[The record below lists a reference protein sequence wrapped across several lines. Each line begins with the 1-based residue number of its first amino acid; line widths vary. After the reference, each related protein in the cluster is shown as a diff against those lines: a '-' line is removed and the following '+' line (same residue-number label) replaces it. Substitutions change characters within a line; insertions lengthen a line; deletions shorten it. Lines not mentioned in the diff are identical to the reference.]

1 MKTKIQKI
9 IIAAAVLFAAG
20 LSNISAIAQ
29 ESDGVMTPARADVY
43 TQATGMYTTSG
54 VTYDLSET
62 LINLTDSA
70 MNDNQISGNRIHLD
84 FRRIDSDG
92 TMTVPNSVPEGGL
105 PTFGTSAELIKAGDL
120 FLILHPLTGILP
132 NVVSSGPWRVYSR
145 ASDMAL
151 VLATVNANPA
161 ETAGTGEF
169 FLDRNWAETTEVVH
183 GSQGLIDAV
192 CDTANGYELNPNDS
206 TSCVI
211 PANCGD
217 NATRNSDDITM
228 CVCENTETHQ
238 FVDGSTTTCELIPIP
253 DDCVAPNTETDNAL
267 QLAPQVCQT
276 RPEPGTD
283 TPQTQNPTRRTSG
296 GDSESKAA
304 RVIGIVGIGM
314 AMYAIA
320 NGGLVSDSFAFSPD
334 FGYDITESGYA
345 INGGGKISY
354 SEGDLQMYWTAKQ
367 TNANGKFGDFRYT
380 SGGKYTADI
389 WTATFSESVAGETA
403 KYSFGLS
410 ADMDGYFIGISPVY
424 RLHSFYDKDKSE
436 TRNELNLQGDFRYNN
451 WQIRPAAGF
460 RWQNEKDFAEDARFS
475 IDAVRRF

>member
-169 FLDRNWAETTEVVH
+169 FLD
-183 GSQGLIDAV
+183 
-192 CDTANGYELNPNDS
+192 ANLTKQRKLS
-206 TSCVI
+206 TV
-211 PANCGD
+211 
-217 NATRNSDDITM
+217 R
-228 CVCENTETHQ
+228 
-238 FVDGSTTTCELIPIP
+238 
-253 DDCVAPNTETDNAL
+253 
-267 QLAPQVCQT
+267 
-276 RPEPGTD
+276 
-283 TPQTQNPTRRTSG
+283 
-296 GDSESKAA
+296 
-304 RVIGIVGIGM
+304 
-314 AMYAIA
+314 
-320 NGGLVSDSFAFSPD
+320 
-334 FGYDITESGYA
+334 
-345 INGGGKISY
+345 
-354 SEGDLQMYWTAKQ
+354 
-367 TNANGKFGDFRYT
+367 
-380 SGGKYTADI
+380 
-389 WTATFSESVAGETA
+389 
-403 KYSFGLS
+403 
-410 ADMDGYFIGISPVY
+410 
-424 RLHSFYDKDKSE
+424 KD
-436 TRNELNLQGDFRYNN
+436 
-451 WQIRPAAGF
+451 
-460 RWQNEKDFAEDARFS
+460 
-475 IDAVRRF
+475 

>member
-29 ESDGVMTPARADVY
+29 ESDGVMTPARANVY
-43 TQATGMYTTSG
+43 TQATGMYSTSSQFD
-54 VTYDLSET
+54 YDLSET
-62 LINLTDSA
+62 LINLTDTA
-70 MNDNQISGNRIHLD
+70 MNADQSGVGNRIHLD

-92 TMTVPNSVPEGGL
+92 TMIVPNPVPESGL

-120 FLILHPLTGILP
+120 FLIFNPLTGIFP
-132 NVVSSGPWRVYSR
+132 NAVSSGPWRVYRR

-169 FLDRNWAETTEVVH
+169 FLDANFTETTEVVH

-238 FVDGSTTTCELIPIP
+238 FVDGSTTTCELIP
-253 DDCVAPNTETDNAL
+253 DGNTETEN
-267 QLAPQVCQT
+267 PQDGNT
-276 RPEPGTD
+276 DTPEPGTD

-460 RWQNEKDFAEDARFS
+460 RWENEKDFADNARFS

>member
-1 MKTKIQKI
+1 
-9 IIAAAVLFAAG
+9 
-20 LSNISAIAQ
+20 
-29 ESDGVMTPARADVY
+29 
-43 TQATGMYTTSG
+43 
-54 VTYDLSET
+54 
-62 LINLTDSA
+62 
-70 MNDNQISGNRIHLD
+70 
-84 FRRIDSDG
+84 
-92 TMTVPNSVPEGGL
+92 
-105 PTFGTSAELIKAGDL
+105 
-120 FLILHPLTGILP
+120 
-132 NVVSSGPWRVYSR
+132 
-145 ASDMAL
+145 
-151 VLATVNANPA
+151 
-161 ETAGTGEF
+161 
-169 FLDRNWAETTEVVH
+169 
-183 GSQGLIDAV
+183 
-192 CDTANGYELNPNDS
+192 
-206 TSCVI
+206 
-211 PANCGD
+211 
-217 NATRNSDDITM
+217 M

-238 FVDGSTTTCELIPIP
+238 FVDGSTTTCEAIPE
-253 DDCVAPNTETDNAL
+253 DNTETEN
-267 QLAPQVCQT
+267 PQDGNT
-276 RPEPGTD
+276 DTPEPGTE

-367 TNANGKFGDFRYT
+367 TNANGEFGDFRYT

-460 RWQNEKDFAEDARFS
+460 RWQNEKDFAEDARFQ
-475 IDAVRRF
+475 INAVHRF

>member
-29 ESDGVMTPARADVY
+29 ESVMTPATAEVY
-43 TQATGMYTTSG
+43 QRPTYTRFGVDFSDPIPAIIESIRTASSG
-54 VTYDLSET
+54 FPTEFGAASS
-62 LINLTDSA
+62 LISRQ
-70 MNDNQISGNRIHLD
+70 NDDDN
-84 FRRIDSDG
+84 
-92 TMTVPNSVPEGGL
+92 
-105 PTFGTSAELIKAGDL
+105 L
-120 FLILHPLTGILP
+120 FLIQPDVNNLGSTNNLLLFPDNGKEMEVGDRFILINGGFP
-132 NVVSSGPWRVYSR
+132 V
-145 ASDMAL
+145 
-151 VLATVNANPA
+151 ATVYMYTATGNEFAFA
-161 ETAGTGEF
+161 ESTGNTAAEPGMNQF
-169 FLDRNWAETTEVVH
+169 FLDEDWAETPQPVAGSRGFSRVLCSAGFTTDDEVNCRPIVATDCGTNDGQNEIPDFWD
-183 GSQGLIDAV
+183 GSM
-192 CDTANGYELNPNDS
+192 
-206 TSCVI
+206 CV
-211 PANCGD
+211 ANCPAD
-217 NATRNSDDITM
+217 NFNGNCVDACSDGETRDAAGICQPNPDD
-228 CVCENTETHQ
+228 NTET
-238 FVDGSTTTCELIPIP
+238 G
-253 DDCVAPNTETDNAL
+253 TD
-267 QLAPQVCQT
+267 T
-276 RPEPGTD
+276 PEPGTE

>member
-1 MKTKIQKI
+1 
-9 IIAAAVLFAAG
+9 
-20 LSNISAIAQ
+20 
-29 ESDGVMTPARADVY
+29 
-43 TQATGMYTTSG
+43 
-54 VTYDLSET
+54 
-62 LINLTDSA
+62 
-70 MNDNQISGNRIHLD
+70 
-84 FRRIDSDG
+84 
-92 TMTVPNSVPEGGL
+92 
-105 PTFGTSAELIKAGDL
+105 
-120 FLILHPLTGILP
+120 
-132 NVVSSGPWRVYSR
+132 
-145 ASDMAL
+145 
-151 VLATVNANPA
+151 
-161 ETAGTGEF
+161 
-169 FLDRNWAETTEVVH
+169 
-183 GSQGLIDAV
+183 
-192 CDTANGYELNPNDS
+192 
-206 TSCVI
+206 
-211 PANCGD
+211 
-217 NATRNSDDITM
+217 M

-238 FVDGSTTTCELIPIP
+238 FVDGSTTTCEAIPE
-253 DDCVAPNTETDNAL
+253 DNTETEN
-267 QLAPQVCQT
+267 PQDGNT
-276 RPEPGTD
+276 DTPEPGTE

-424 RLHSFYDKDKSE
+424 RLHSFLRQRQK
-436 TRNELNLQGDFRYNN
+436 RNPQRVE
-451 WQIRPAAGF
+451 
-460 RWQNEKDFAEDARFS
+460 FA
-475 IDAVRRF
+475 RRFPLQQLANPPRRRLPLAKRKRFRRRCEVFDRCGAEILI